1 MLRKLK
7 NWKANPIWTMKNL
20 CSQRVSGKSSFQF
33 FSFYN
38 SGNVLE
44 LFLKGDQ
51 AKNFTKKA
59 ITEKKWTN
67 QWSKELTRLI
77 ETESELL
84 LSKKLTNE
92 LLRAGTKAKV
102 CFLVRVFQKSLY
114 IWWAYTDRS
123 MNKFTANTII
133 QLPNRH
139 DKHNTGKEKNGLI
152 NWFVLVLPHR
162 IVKT

>member
-1 MLRKLK
+1 
-7 NWKANPIWTMKNL
+7 MKNL

-51 AKNFTKKA
+51 AKFSLRKQSQKRNEQ
-59 ITEKKWTN
+59 IN
-67 QWSKELTRLI
+67 GVRNLHSSKDWNR
-77 ETESELL
+77 
-84 LSKKLTNE
+84 
-92 LLRAGTKAKV
+92 
-102 CFLVRVFQKSLY
+102 VRVTSIEKTDKRITKSRNKGKSMLFGKSIPKSLY

-123 MNKFTANTII
+123 MNRFTPNTII
-133 QLPNRH
+133 QLPNKH

-152 NWFVLVLPHR
+152 NWFVLVLPHC